1 MKTKRILLLALIALM
16 SWGFTGCSSDEE
28 DYIDPNIFEFT
39 DMKDYVFTVKITYD
53 EWPETF
59 IAQIVD
65 VAPEIPSAEIQPDK
79 PSQYR
84 YIHFFKENA
93 KKLSIKEN
101 DQLKI
106 RILAYTFFEQT
117 GAYIF
122 EPFGAYGDHFNC
134 YVKVLERI
142 EN

>member
-39 DMKDYVFTVKITYD
+39 DMKDYVFTVKITND

-59 IAQIVD
+59 FAQIID
-65 VAPEIPSAEIQPDK
+65 VAPEISSSEIRREK
-79 PSQYR
+79 PHQYA
-84 YIHFFKENA
+84 YICFHKDNA

-106 RILAYTFFEQT
+106 RILAYTYFYQDGF
-117 GAYIF
+117 IF
-122 EPFGAYGDHFNC
+122 ATPLRDLNEYLIS
-134 YVKVLERI
+134 YVKVLEKI
-142 EN
+142 KE